1 MHFINLVFWPWLQKL
16 DEKIFVMINSKW
28 TNPVFD
34 ELMPFLRKSD
44 NWAPLY
50 LFLLVFMLI
59 NFRKKAWWWI
69 LFFIITV
76 SVTDYIG
83 TRIFKYGFERVRPC
97 NVPQMMENLRL
108 LVPCPSGFGFTSNH
122 AANHFGMATFL
133 FISFRHFFKNWM
145 LLAFVWAGAI
155 AYAQVYVGVHYPMD
169 VICGALWGLVVG
181 TCSGYFYNKWFGI
194 HKEDLPGN

>member
-1 MHFINLVFWPWLQKL
+1 MQFVNLVFWPWLQKL
-16 DEKIFVMINSKW
+16 DEKVFVIINSKW

-44 NWAPLY
+44 HWAPLY
-50 LFLLVFMLI
+50 LFMLVFILL
-59 NFRKKAWWWI
+59 NFRKKALWWI
-69 LFFIITV
+69 VFFIITV
-76 SVTDYIG
+76 SLTDYIG
-83 TRIFKYGFERVRPC
+83 TRLFKYGFERIRPC
-97 NVPQMMENLRL
+97 NVPQMMEGLRL
-108 LVPCPSGFGFTSNH
+108 LVLCPSGFGFTSNH

-133 FISFRHFFKNWM
+133 FISFRHLFKNWM

-169 VICGALWGLVVG
+169 IICGALWGLLVG
-181 TCSGYFYNKWFGI
+181 TCTGYVYNKWFGL